1 MNSYVNH
8 EKNGKSLSAM
18 INELKLEFREF
29 AQTRYQMLQ
38 AEMKEKLSAWKTGI
52 PLMIVALLFALVA
65 FLLLTGALV
74 FVVVRPLGIGWAL
87 TAVGLGYLVLAA
99 VMGWIGYAEISH
111 NQLKPERTLRVLKED
126 QIWIQNE
133 ARSV

>member
-1 MNSYVNH
+1 MTNYGNH
-8 EKNGKSLSAM
+8 EKNGKSLSAI
-18 INELKLEFREF
+18 INELKQELREF

-38 AEMKEKLSAWKTGI
+38 AEMQEKLTAWKTGI
-52 PLMIVALLFALVA
+52 PLMITGALFALVA

-74 FVVVRPLGIGWAL
+74 YVVAIPLGVGWAL
-87 TAVGLGYLVLAA
+87 TIVGVAYLILAA
-99 VMGWIGYAEISH
+99 VTAWIGYAEIAH